1 MQPTVEPAEDL
12 APFELGQGAAQL
24 PDDRALPAL
33 QTIRTLG
40 LTGAMPSLRLGDGP
54 VGLRIR
60 NYVPGSRAT
69 FEAHVGDRRF
79 AVKLYAH
86 DPAPEAEAYQRLAH
100 EGLARDS
107 GARVPQLLA
116 YERDLRILVLSWLE
130 GPSASRL
137 IREGQGARA
146 GELAASWLRACSHRA
161 AGLGPPRGSGHM
173 LYRVGV
179 SVGALSAADPVL
191 GVTAKVAA
199 NMLVLTQPET
209 ETLHLVHGSL
219 YARHIL
225 DLGDG
230 PGVIDWQQFGQGP
243 AEADAGMFLA
253 SVSRL
258 LLRRQASEDEGAQAT
273 EVFLSGTRGLLDA
286 RTLEWYWAAGLLH
299 LAASGLKTGRK
310 REAPR
315 EAHALVGEAV
325 WRAESA
331 GSKTVGR
338 RSR

>member
-100 EGLARDS
+100 EGLAQDS

-137 IREGQGARA
+137 IREARR
-146 GELAASWLRACSHRA
+146 ASRRA
-161 AGLGPPRGSGHM
+161 
-173 LYRVGV
+173 
-179 SVGALSAADPVL
+179 
-191 GVTAKVAA
+191 
-199 NMLVLTQPET
+199 
-209 ETLHLVHGSL
+209 
-219 YARHIL
+219 
-225 DLGDG
+225 
-230 PGVIDWQQFGQGP
+230 
-243 AEADAGMFLA
+243 
-253 SVSRL
+253 
-258 LLRRQASEDEGAQAT
+258 RRF
-273 EVFLSGTRGLLDA
+273 V
-286 RTLEWYWAAGLLH
+286 AAGLLTPG
-299 LAASGLKTGRK
+299 SGSRTATRLG
-310 REAPR
+310 
-315 EAHALVGEAV
+315 AHAVSR
-325 WRAESA
+325 WRIGWSAER
-331 GSKTVGR
+331 GGPR
-338 RSR
+338 PRGHRQG